1 MDKLEEEDG
10 FVIALFGFLLLPIS
24 FIADIIMG
32 NNYLSFGL
40 FSVSF
45 IFVCVGIIIMFTSL
59 VRTMNNK
66 INEQQNKP
74 KGKVRKL

>member
-1 MDKLEEEDG
+1 MDKLEEGDG

-45 IFVCVGIIIMFTSL
+45 IFVCVGIIIMFTSKL
-59 VRTMNNK
+59 
-66 INEQQNKP
+66 Q
-74 KGKVRKL
+74 KVDKMMKDRD

>member
-32 NNYLSFGL
+32 NNYLSYE
-40 FSVSF
+40 S
-45 IFVCVGIIIMFTSL
+45 I
-59 VRTMNNK
+59 
-66 INEQQNKP
+66 
-74 KGKVRKL
+74 